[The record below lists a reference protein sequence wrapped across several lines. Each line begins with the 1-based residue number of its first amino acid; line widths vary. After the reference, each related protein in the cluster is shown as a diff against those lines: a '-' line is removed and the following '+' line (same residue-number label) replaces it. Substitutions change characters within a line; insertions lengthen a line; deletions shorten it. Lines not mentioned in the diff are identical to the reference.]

1 MEYIT
6 YRNIYEA
13 NPFSDAHIQRI
24 QKAVEDFRN
33 SSKVNPDFCM
43 TNTTIFDIEV
53 TELPYS
59 TLENIHYHYSH
70 KNNGASIEK
79 EGLKALIGD
88 NSVEL
93 DTKKAIYFSVGA
105 EAVLHNWDVWL
116 KWRLNRF
123 NNAIAAGVSCS
134 RELSQNYFKDLWKFA
149 LDWMEYLAS
158 KEYRSNHAMLKPV
171 FEYEMIELSRC
182 NYYALDITPGIDYPE
197 TQEDPKKALSI
208 SAGGRYAEEIYGVGV
223 STDSSNTLAEQ
234 WNRFTELGK
243 PAVIEPSRIKR
254 LTANGHDD
262 ALSVLLFLY
271 SAYLTDCRDNNKEPA
286 EFALLPQF
294 AHYCQL
300 NA

>member
-24 QKAVEDFRN
+24 QKAVDDFRN
-33 SSKVNPDFCM
+33 SSTVNPDFCL

-53 TELPYS
+53 TELPYN

-88 NSVEL
+88 NSAEL
-93 DTKKAIYFSVGA
+93 DTKRAIYFSVGA

-123 NNAIAAGVSCS
+123 NNAIAAGVSHS
-134 RELSQNYFKDLWKFA
+134 KELTQNHFKELWKFA
-149 LDWMEYLAS
+149 QDWMDYLAS
-158 KEYRSNHAMLKPV
+158 KEYRTNDAMLKPV
-171 FEYEMIELSRC
+171 FEYEQIELSHC
-182 NYYALDITPGIDYPE
+182 NYYALDIAPGIDYPE

-208 SAGGRYAEEIYGVGV
+208 SAGSRYAEEIYGVGV
-223 STDSSNTLAEQ
+223 STDSSNALAEQ

-243 PAVIEPSRIKR
+243 PAVIEPSHIKR
-254 LTANGHDD
+254 LTAFGRDD
-262 ALSVLLFLY
+262 ALSVLMFLY
-271 SAYLTDCRDNNKEPA
+271 FAYLVDCHKNGKKPA
-286 EFALLPQF
+286 EFALLSKF
-294 AHYCQL
+294 VEYCQVGS
-300 NA
+300 